1 MELLASRPRLPAIT
15 SIRFFAALHVVIFH
29 LHAIKVA
36 AGPQWYQNFAS
47 IGYVGV
53 SLFFVLSGFILVY
66 TYGGRNTEPST
77 FWRARFAR
85 VYPAYLFSLLVT
97 LPFFIFVL
105 FFMPLQPGGNMDMFV
120 WPKHHPLASALLVPA
135 LLQSW
140 IPGAALAWNSVAW
153 SLSVEAFFYLVFPA
167 LIVFLL
173 QKRNSTL
180 MTLLLACWALSLTIT
195 LGYTLLKPDG
205 VASVDDNMLGLTWLN
220 VVKFNPLVRL
230 PEFLMG
236 ACCGF
241 LFLRQYIDR
250 KWATPL
256 ATAGLVGFVTVV
268 AFSSRISY
276 PVIHSG
282 LLAPAFAAI
291 IYGIALRPGWARV
304 LEIKPLVLL
313 GDASYS
319 LYLLHSVVLPM
330 FFQPDFQHPK
340 HYFIWQILLGVFIA
354 IAVSVAVYLGIE
366 EPLRRKL
373 RPKRLPQP
381 EMVTVARAP
390 SPAF

>member
-66 TYGGRNTEPST
+66 TYANRETPARN
-77 FWRARFAR
+77 FWKARFAR
-85 VYPAYLFSLLVT
+85 IYPAYLFSLIVT
-97 LPFFIFVL
+97 APFFIYVL
-105 FFMPLQPGGNMDMFV
+105 FVMPMQSGGNMDMFV

-167 LIVFLL
+167 LIVLL
-173 QKRNSTL
+173 MRKRNSTL
-180 MTLLLACWALSLTIT
+180 MSLILICWALSLTIT
-195 LGYTLLKPDG
+195 LGYTLLNPDH
-205 VASVDDNMLGLTWLN
+205 VAFVNDDSLGLTWLN
-220 VVKFNPLVRL
+220 VVKFNPLLRL

-241 LFLRQYIDR
+241 LFVRNSIHR

-256 ATAGLVGFVTVV
+256 AVIGLVAFIAVA
-268 AFSSRISY
+268 AFSSRIPY

-291 IYGIALRPGWARV
+291 IYGIALRPAWARL
-304 LEIKPLVLL
+304 LEFRPLVLL

-340 HYFIWQILLGVFIA
+340 HYFIWQILMGVFIA

-373 RPKRLPQP
+373 RPKRPAKP
-381 EMVTVARAP
+381 ELV
-390 SPAF
+390 PAIAEA

>member
-66 TYGGRNTEPST
+66 TYANRETPART

-85 VYPAYLFSLLVT
+85 VYPAYIFSLIVT
-97 LPFFIFVL
+97 LPFFIYVIFDTASAARREHGYVRL
-105 FFMPLQPGGNMDMFV
+105 AEASS
-120 WPKHHPLASALLVPA
+120 LASALLVPS

-153 SLSVEAFFYLVFPA
+153 SLSVEAFFYLIFPA
-167 LIVFLL
+167 LIVVLL
-173 QKRNSTL
+173 RKRNSTL
-180 MTLLLACWALSLTIT
+180 MSLLLVSWAISLAIT
-195 LGYTLLKPDG
+195 VGYTLLKPDG

-241 LFLRQYIDR
+241 LFVRNSVNR

-256 ATAGLVGFVTVV
+256 AVAGLAGFIGVA
-268 AFSSRISY
+268 AFSSHIPY
-276 PVIHSG
+276 PMIHSG

-291 IYGIALRPGWARV
+291 IYGIALRPAWARV
-304 LEIKPLVLL
+304 LEFKPLVLL

-340 HYFIWQILLGVFIA
+340 HYFVWQILLGVFIA

-373 RPKRLPQP
+373 RPKRMAQP
-381 EMVTVARAP
+381 GLVTAAVEA
-390 SPAF
+390 

>member
-66 TYGGRNTEPST
+66 TYANRETPARS

-85 VYPAYLFSLLVT
+85 IYPAYLFSLIVT
-97 LPFFIFVL
+97 APFFIYVL
-105 FFMPLQPGGNMDMFV
+105 FVMPMQSGGNMDMFV

-153 SLSVEAFFYLVFPA
+153 SLSVEAFFYLIFPA
-167 LIVFLL
+167 LIVLL
-173 QKRNSTL
+173 MRKRNSTL
-180 MTLLLACWALSLTIT
+180 MSLVLICWALSLTLT
-195 LGYTLLKPDG
+195 LGYTLLNPDHAAF
-205 VASVDDNMLGLTWLN
+205 VNDDSLGLTWLN
-220 VVKFNPLVRL
+220 VVKFNPLLRL

-241 LFLRQYIDR
+241 LFVRNHIHR

-256 ATAGLVGFVTVV
+256 AVSGLVAFIAVA
-268 AFSSRISY
+268 AFSSHIPY

-291 IYGIALRPGWARV
+291 IYGIALRPAWARL
-304 LEIKPLVLL
+304 LEFKPLVLL

-330 FFQPDFQHPK
+330 FFQPDFEHPK
-340 HYFIWQILLGVFIA
+340 HYFTWQILMGVFIA

-373 RPKRLPQP
+373 RPKRPQP
-381 EMVTVARAP
+381 KLVSAAAEA
-390 SPAF
+390 

>member
-1 MELLASRPRLPAIT
+1 MEIVASRPRLPAIT

-29 LHAIKVA
+29 LHAIRVT
-36 AGPQWYQNFAS
+36 AGPEWYQNFAS

-66 TYGGRNTEPST
+66 TYANRDTAPRT

-85 VYPAYLFSLLVT
+85 IYPAYLFSLLVT
-97 LPFFIFVL
+97 APFFIYVL
-105 FFMPLQPGGNMDMFV
+105 FFMPMQSGGPMDMYV
-120 WPKHHPLASALLVPA
+120 WPKHHPLAAALLVPA

-153 SLSVEAFFYLVFPA
+153 SLSVEAFFYLIFPA
-167 LIVFLL
+167 LIVLL
-173 QKRNSTL
+173 LRKRNTTL
-180 MTLLLACWALSLTIT
+180 MWLALACWVLSLFATV
-195 LGYTLLKPDG
+195 GYTLLKPDG
-205 VASVDDNMLGLTWLN
+205 VAYVDDDSLGLTWLN

-241 LFLRQYIDR
+241 LFIRNSIR
-250 KWATPL
+250 KKWATPL
-256 ATAGLVGFVTVV
+256 TLAGLVGFVAVV
-268 AFSSRISY
+268 AFRSHIPY
-276 PVIHSG
+276 QVVHTG

-291 IYGIALRPGWARV
+291 IYGIALRPAWARV
-304 LEIKPLVLL
+304 LEVKPLVLL

-319 LYLLHSVVLPM
+319 LYLLHGTVLPI
-330 FFQPDFQHPK
+330 FFQPDFQHPR

-354 IAVSVAVYLGIE
+354 IAISLAVYLGIE

-373 RPKRLPQP
+373 RPKRTQQP
-381 EMVTVARAP
+381 RLVTVAAE
-390 SPAF
+390 A

>member
-66 TYGGRNTEPST
+66 TYANRETPART

-85 VYPAYLFSLLVT
+85 VYPAYIFSLIVT
-97 LPFFIFVL
+97 LPFFIYVIFV
-105 FFMPLQPGGNMDMFV
+105 MPLQPGGNMDMFV
-120 WPKHHPLASALLVPA
+120 WPKHHPLASALLVPS

-153 SLSVEAFFYLVFPA
+153 SLSVEAFFYLIFPA
-167 LIVFLL
+167 LIVVLL
-173 QKRNSTL
+173 RKRNSTL
-180 MTLLLACWALSLTIT
+180 MSLLLVSWAISLAIT
-195 LGYTLLKPDG
+195 VGYTLLKPDG
-205 VASVDDNMLGLTWLN
+205 VAFVDDNMLGLTWLN
-220 VVKFNPLVRL
+220 VVKFNPLARL

-241 LFLRQYIDR
+241 LFVRNSVNR

-256 ATAGLVGFVTVV
+256 AVAGLAGFIGVA
-268 AFSSRISY
+268 AFSSHIPY
-276 PVIHSG
+276 PMIHSG

-291 IYGIALRPGWARV
+291 IYGIALRPAWARV
-304 LEIKPLVLL
+304 LEFKPLVLL

-340 HYFIWQILLGVFIA
+340 HYFVWQILLGVFIA

-373 RPKRLPQP
+373 RPKRTPQP
-381 EMVTVARAP
+381 ALVTAAVEA
-390 SPAF
+390 